1 MVGKLVIVL
10 SFIAL
15 CSAATFKT
23 KIAETE
29 PFIVNG
35 TDARI
40 EDYPFAV
47 SLQSR
52 RNGGS
57 YHSCGGSIIDRYWIL
72 TVRRKISLK

>member
-1 MVGKLVIVL
+1 MIVL
-10 SFIAL
+10 ALIAL
-15 CSAATFKT
+15 CEAATFKT
-23 KIAETE
+23 KIAETD

-40 EDYPFAV
+40 EDYPFTV

-57 YHSCGGSIIDRYWIL
+57 YHSCGGSIIDPYWIL
-72 TVRRKISLK
+72 TVRRKISSR